1 MNPYTGEP
9 NEFDKALAD
18 FVNDV
23 ASGDAIRHLA
33 DQGMTVREIAEHLS
47 FPAQKQRIAQT
58 VWKHFVDT
66 GRIRLHPPEEGKGR
80 KVSYVRDEG
89 AYGRSSFRR
98 VIEEFPIPEA
108 EYIRCD
114 FGRKLYKDEEGFR
127 KALQALSEADREYI
141 LDLPW
146 PLTPVWHIL
155 DERMKRIMA
164 SGMGEVQAVIPEER
178 R

>member
-33 DQGMTVREIAEHLS
+33 DQGMTVRE
-47 FPAQKQRIAQT
+47 
-58 VWKHFVDT
+58 
-66 GRIRLHPPEEGKGR
+66 
-80 KVSYVRDEG
+80 
-89 AYGRSSFRR
+89 
-98 VIEEFPIPEA
+98 
-108 EYIRCD
+108 
-114 FGRKLYKDEEGFR
+114 
-127 KALQALSEADREYI
+127 YI
-141 LDLPW
+141 LGLPW

-164 SGMGEVQAVIPEER
+164 SGRGKVQAVIPEER
-178 R
+178 RRSLRQD